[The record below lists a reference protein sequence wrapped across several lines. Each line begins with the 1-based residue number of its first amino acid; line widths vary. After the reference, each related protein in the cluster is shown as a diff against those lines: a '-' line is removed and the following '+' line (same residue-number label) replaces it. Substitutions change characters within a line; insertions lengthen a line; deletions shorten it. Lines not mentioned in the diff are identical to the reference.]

1 MHPSDFDALAILL
14 HPEDE
19 VAVAR
24 AAIPAG
30 TRLRIG
36 ESVLVVRSDIPS
48 GHKIARHAV
57 PAGAPVRRYGQP
69 IGLASS
75 RIEPGDHVHTHNLTT
90 KGMEGTVGVAAP
102 DSWTHRSVGSGRAE
116 PAAPSRSFLGFRRA
130 DGRVGTRNHV
140 AVIST
145 VNCSAA
151 VCRFVRE
158 RFRDVRAD
166 YPNVDS
172 VTALTH
178 EGGCGGTVGSD
189 DHKTLM
195 RVLGGY
201 ARHANVAGCVLV
213 GLGCEKNKVSTLV
226 ADQGLQR
233 VPSFI
238 IQQEGGTRRTVDA
251 VSDAVRKLLPRA
263 NEARRTPQQASDL
276 VLATNCGGSDS
287 WSGVTANPA
296 LGWAVD
302 ELVRWGGAALLG
314 ETTEIFGAEQL
325 LASRAVSPQ
334 VASRLLERVRWWK
347 EWLMRLG
354 STIDANPAP
363 GNIAAGLTT
372 VFEKSLG
379 GISKGGTSPLVDVIP
394 YAGEVRGSGLIYM
407 DTPGYDPV
415 SVTGMVAGGANVVA
429 FTTGCGSV
437 FGSAIAPSLK
447 LATTTDLYRRMEPDM
462 DVDCGVIL
470 DGTPLASV
478 GAAIF
483 DRILA
488 VASGERTKSEE
499 QGLGE
504 DEFVPWIRG
513 PVT

>member
-1 MHPSDFDALAILL
+1 MLPPGPDALVILL
-14 HPEDE
+14 HPDDD

-24 AAIPAG
+24 AAIPSG
-30 TRLRIG
+30 TRLTIADG
-36 ESVLVVRSDIPS
+36 VVTTRSDIPG
-48 GHKIARHAV
+48 GHKIARHEVA
-57 PAGAPVRRYGQP
+57 AGAPVRRYGQP
-69 IGLASS
+69 IGLASI
-75 RIEPGDHVHTHNLTT
+75 RIEPGQHVHTHNLTT
-90 KGMEGTVGVAAP
+90 KGMEMGADAP
-102 DSWTHRSVGSGRAE
+102 APVLTRAVRQSAGSEA
-116 PAAPSRSFLGFRRA
+116 RSFLGFRRD

-151 VCRFVRE
+151 VCRFVRD
-158 RFRDVRAD
+158 RFQNVRAD

-201 ARHANVAGCVLV
+201 ARHPNVAGCVLV
-213 GLGCEKNKVSTLV
+213 GLGCEKNRVSTLV
-226 ADQGLQR
+226 ADQGLNR

-251 VSDAVRKLLPRA
+251 VCDAVRRLLPRA
-263 NEARRTPQQASDL
+263 NEARRTPQPASAL

-302 ELVRWGGAALLG
+302 ELVRQGGAAILG

-325 LASRAVSPQ
+325 LASRAVSPE
-334 VASRLLERVRWWK
+334 VAARLLERVRWWR
-347 EWLMRLG
+347 EWLIWLG
-354 STIDANPAP
+354 SNIDANPAP

-379 GISKGGTSPLVDVIP
+379 GISKGGTSALVDVIP
-394 YAGEVRGSGLIYM
+394 YADEVRAAGLIYM
-407 DTPGYDPV
+407 DTPGHDPV
-415 SVTGMVAGGANVVA
+415 SVTGMIAGGANVVT

-437 FGSAIAPSLK
+437 FGSAVAPSIK

-462 DVDCGVIL
+462 DIDCGVIL
-470 DGTPLASV
+470 DGAPLATV